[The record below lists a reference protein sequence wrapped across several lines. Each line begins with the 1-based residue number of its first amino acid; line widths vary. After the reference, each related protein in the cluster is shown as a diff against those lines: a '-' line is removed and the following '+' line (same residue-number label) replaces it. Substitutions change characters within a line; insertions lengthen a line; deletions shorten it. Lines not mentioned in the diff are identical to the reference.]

1 MTEFCDTAP
10 LTTYGCWQKQYII
23 CWNVP
28 IARSFS
34 ECQTKKKQRS
44 HHIHQVETCRVSS
57 EVPSHCFMGGVR
69 VKLVIILSLL
79 EEYSSILEKK
89 KLWNHTLM
97 HTSRTFLGTKKA
109 ISDNL
114 VLVNTGL
121 VPFSCS
127 MNREIILGGIIT
139 VPLKSKLI
147 LETRTSHFE
156 AQTLQVSR
164 CKD

>member
-10 LTTYGCWQKQYII
+10 LTTYGCWQKQYILS
-23 CWNVP
+23 WNVP

-34 ECQTKKKQRS
+34 ECKTKKKQRS

-57 EVPSHCFMGGVR
+57 EVPSHCFTGGVG

-89 KLWNHTLM
+89 NYGITLM
-97 HTSRTFLGTKKA
+97 YSSRTFLGTKKV

-114 VLVNTGL
+114 VLVNMGL

-127 MNREIILGGIIT
+127 ISREIILGGIIT
-139 VPLKSKLI
+139 VPLKSI
-147 LETRTSHFE
+147 I
-156 AQTLQVSR
+156 
-164 CKD
+164 